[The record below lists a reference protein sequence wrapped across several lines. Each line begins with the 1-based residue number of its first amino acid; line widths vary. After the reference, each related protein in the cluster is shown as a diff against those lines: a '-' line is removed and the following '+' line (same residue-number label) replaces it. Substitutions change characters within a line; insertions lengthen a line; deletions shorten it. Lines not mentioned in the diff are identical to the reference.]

1 MIKRL
6 IKRSLA
12 RAGLKISPT
21 LSDSIRDNNPDITDT
36 EWEIYSTVS
45 RYTMLSTEGILA
57 NIRAVDYILR
67 SRIAGDIVECGVWR
81 GGSSMSMALALSHA
95 RDTSRVL
102 WMYDTYTGMTNATVN
117 DVDHK
122 GDAAAG
128 LLAHARQ
135 YKDPEDNWVV
145 AYASL
150 EQVTSNMASTGLPL
164 DRIRFVKGPVEE
176 TIPRETPEAIAI
188 LRLDTDW
195 YESTLHELIHL
206 YPKVSPGGILIIDDY
221 GHWQGARK
229 AVDQYF
235 KHAPLFLNRIDYSA
249 RLAVKPA

>member
-1 MIKRL
+1 
-6 IKRSLA
+6 
-12 RAGLKISPT
+12 
-21 LSDSIRDNNPDITDT
+21 
-36 EWEIYSTVS
+36 
-45 RYTMLSTEGILA
+45 MLSIEGVLA
-57 NIRAVDYILR
+57 NIRAVDHVLR

-81 GGSSMSMALALSHA
+81 GGSSMAMALALT
-95 RDTSRVL
+95 REPDTSRAL
-102 WMYDTYTGMTNATVN
+102 WMYDTYAGMTNATDD

-122 GDAAAG
+122 GDSAG
-128 LLAHARQ
+128 SLLAHAQ
-135 YKDPEDNWVV
+135 QHKDPEDNWVT

-150 EQVTSNMASTGLPL
+150 DQVKSNMASTGHPL

-176 TIPRETPEAIAI
+176 TIPHETPECIAI

-206 YPKVSPGGILIIDDY
+206 YPKLSPGGILIIDDY

-235 KHAPLFLNRIDYSA
+235 KDAPLFLNRIDYTR

>member
-1 MIKRL
+1 MIRKL

-12 RAGLKISPT
+12 RAGLQICPI
-21 LSDSIRDNNPDITDT
+21 LSESIRDNNPDITDA
-36 EWEIYSTVS
+36 EWEIYSRVS
-45 RYTMLSTEGILA
+45 RYTMLSIEGILA

-81 GGSSMSMALALSHA
+81 GGSSMSMALALTRGH
-95 RDTSRVL
+95 DTSRNL
-102 WMYDTYTGMTNATVN
+102 WMYDTYAGMTNASDN

-122 GDAAAG
+122 GAAAAS
-128 LLAHARQ
+128 LLASARQ
-135 YKDPEDNWVV
+135 YKDPEDNWVI

-150 EQVTSNMASTGLPL
+150 EQVKSNMASTGYPS

-176 TIPRETPEAIAI
+176 TVPCETPEHIAI

-206 YPKVSPGGILIIDDY
+206 YPKLSRGGILIIDDY

-229 AVDQYF
+229 AVDHYF
-235 KHAPLFLNRIDYSA
+235 KDAPLFLNRIDYSA
-249 RLAVKPA
+249 RLAVKTA